1 MAESLDDIERE
12 ANARLDDLL
21 QQQEADARVYR
32 EESNRLAAAKESTTR
47 NSSLALSS
55 FQQWIARLAGFDE
68 VADELRNA
76 GRPAFGNRLTFT
88 RNDWVAASR
97 LMGQMVAA
105 GQAADRAV
113 QGALEDSQTET
124 VDTMQSMSAS
134 MQKAFDDAN
143 AAWLRRRH

>member
-1 MAESLDDIERE
+1 MAESLDDTERE

-21 QQQEADARVYR
+21 QRQEADARVYR
-32 EESNRLAAAKESTTR
+32 EESNRLAAAMQSTTR

-68 VADELRNA
+68 VAAELSSA

-97 LMGQMVAA
+97 IMGQMVASS
-105 GQAADRAV
+105 QATDRAV
-113 QGALEDSQTET
+113 QGIMGAAQTEAIG
-124 VDTMQSMSAS
+124 TMQRMSAS